1 MRKTKGKKIMKA
13 KKEREKTKK
22 GRKGKEEKT
31 RREKLTR
38 RINIKPPET
47 NIMTNLVYKN
57 LESWG

>member
-1 MRKTKGKKIMKA
+1 MKA

-38 RINIKPPET
+38 RINIKPPEP
-47 NIMTNLVYKN
+47 NIMTNLIYKN